1 MTEKKS
7 EWIWVVSNLSKLF
20 TTATISVCVPS
31 HNSNLSPPLWRQQE
45 RRLTS
50 GTMEQ
55 LLISINRLRLTR
67 GFMRLRAFFSFLS
80 YEWDSSHGFMIN
92 LRSSDHHGIKNQT
105 TQPSS
110 SRANLL
116 EKPLSMTKQFKCHK
130 TCFLRTPPEWMIII
144 LLNT

>member
-67 GFMRLRAFFSFLS
+67 GFMRLRAFFFIPFIWVRFLS
-80 YEWDSSHGFMIN
+80 WVYDKLEI
-92 LRSSDHHGIKNQT
+92 LRPPRNQKSNNT
-105 TQPSS
+105 TIFVEGKFI
-110 SRANLL
+110 

-130 TCFLRTPPEWMIII
+130 TCFLRTPCEWIIII